1 MGMNISDFF
10 DMDVLIQILTDWS
23 TATGIGIIAVD
34 EKGEYMMD
42 PIGQKDF
49 CMKYTRGTKEGLRR
63 CVKCDQEG
71 QGVYFCHAG
80 LIDFTA
86 DIKIGDHFIGK
97 LVGGQVLPQPPDEE
111 HFRNLAVELGI
122 DPDEYIEALQDITV
136 RTEEEIRASAK
147 LLDEVVNIVV
157 NSQYVRKKDEDLI
170 LIFDQEIDKASDLI
184 REINGKSCELDKIEG
199 RQRILGLNASIE
211 AARAGEFGK
220 GFSVVAKEVGDLAT
234 SSGTINKSIKE
245 SLKNLTTVID
255 KMEES
260 KSKSEKE
267 DQKSEQ
273 KIPPPFEN
281 GGDFLLYRK
290 HL

>member
-42 PIGQKDF
+42 PIGWKDF

-184 REINGKSCELDKIEG
+184 REINGKSCELVKEISG
-199 RQRILGLNASIE
+199 QICRRSVFLPYTAACQRRGN
-211 AARAGEFGK
+211 RRYRRR
-220 GFSVVAKEVGDLAT
+220 T
-234 SSGTINKSIKE
+234 
-245 SLKNLTTVID
+245 
-255 KMEES
+255 
-260 KSKSEKE
+260 
-267 DQKSEQ
+267 
-273 KIPPPFEN
+273 
-281 GGDFLLYRK
+281 LYRCRRYGRLLSRDQQRSL
-290 HL
+290 HYI

>member
-1 MGMNISDFF
+1 M
-10 DMDVLIQILTDWS
+10 
-23 TATGIGIIAVD
+23 
-34 EKGEYMMD
+34 
-42 PIGQKDF
+42 
-49 CMKYTRGTKEGLRR
+49 
-63 CVKCDQEG
+63 
-71 QGVYFCHAG
+71 
-80 LIDFTA
+80 
-86 DIKIGDHFIGK
+86 
-97 LVGGQVLPQPPDEE
+97 
-111 HFRNLAVELGI
+111 
-122 DPDEYIEALQDITV
+122 QDITV

-184 REINGKSCELDKIEG
+184 REINGKSCELDKIDG

-267 DQKSEQ
+267 D
-273 KIPPPFEN
+273 
-281 GGDFLLYRK
+281 
-290 HL
+290 

>member
-1 MGMNISDFF
+1 M
-10 DMDVLIQILTDWS
+10 
-23 TATGIGIIAVD
+23 
-34 EKGEYMMD
+34 
-42 PIGQKDF
+42 
-49 CMKYTRGTKEGLRR
+49 
-63 CVKCDQEG
+63 
-71 QGVYFCHAG
+71 
-80 LIDFTA
+80 
-86 DIKIGDHFIGK
+86 
-97 LVGGQVLPQPPDEE
+97 
-111 HFRNLAVELGI
+111 
-122 DPDEYIEALQDITV
+122 QDITV

-157 NSQYVRKKDEDLI
+157 NSQYVRKKDED

-267 DQKSEQ
+267 D
-273 KIPPPFEN
+273 
-281 GGDFLLYRK
+281 
-290 HL
+290 

>member
-1 MGMNISDFF
+1 M
-10 DMDVLIQILTDWS
+10 
-23 TATGIGIIAVD
+23 
-34 EKGEYMMD
+34 
-42 PIGQKDF
+42 
-49 CMKYTRGTKEGLRR
+49 
-63 CVKCDQEG
+63 
-71 QGVYFCHAG
+71 
-80 LIDFTA
+80 
-86 DIKIGDHFIGK
+86 
-97 LVGGQVLPQPPDEE
+97 
-111 HFRNLAVELGI
+111 
-122 DPDEYIEALQDITV
+122 QDITV

-211 AARAGEFGK
+211 AARAG
-220 GFSVVAKEVGDLAT
+220 
-234 SSGTINKSIKE
+234 TINKSIKE

-267 DQKSEQ
+267 D
-273 KIPPPFEN
+273 
-281 GGDFLLYRK
+281 
-290 HL
+290 